1 MADNQDITVIQGDK
15 VIFRPPFIP
24 QDVELENDSNNHALK
39 ILSTLKVADN
49 KELHLGGFKI
59 THDANTL
66 FFKKG
71 DDLKMKLE

>member
-1 MADNQDITVIQGDK
+1 MAENTDIHIIDADK
-15 VIFRPPFIP
+15 VVFKPPFIP
-24 QDVELENDSNNHALK
+24 QDVELTNDSNNHALK
-39 ILSTLKVADN
+39 VLSTLKLADN

-71 DDLKMKLE
+71 DVLKMKLE